1 MQNLECRI
9 QNGRCR
15 IPDCSIQNAYTDSFV
30 AAQVN
35 SVRPSP
41 RYLLAVCLYS
51 AFCVLDDGP
60 TVRAWQLI
68 DRVLARVGT
77 NAVTMTD
84 VRAARELGLIEIR
97 PGEDPEAVALERTI
111 ERQLMLDEVAR
122 FSPPEPSDAAV
133 AEEVAAMKSRA
144 GSGFDALVI
153 ATGLDDERLRQL
165 ARETLRIR
173 AYIAQRFGTNAQ
185 VTEDE
190 ARRYYEEH
198 PAEFTRD
205 GVRIAFEEAEP
216 VARQRASAERL
227 RSTIEK
233 WVRDLRARSAV
244 VIVGGEGSSGPPLTI
259 PR

>member
-1 MQNLECRI
+1 MR
-9 QNGRCR
+9 
-15 IPDCSIQNAYTDSFV
+15 S
-30 AAQVN
+30 
-35 SVRPSP
+35 SP
-41 RYLLAVCLYS
+41 RYRLAVCLYS
-51 AFCVLDDGP
+51 VFCVLGYGA
-60 TVRAWQLI
+60 TVQAWQLI
-68 DRVLARVGT
+68 ERVLARVGT

-84 VRAARELGLIEIR
+84 VRAARELGLIETK

-122 FSPPEPSDAAV
+122 FSPPEPADAAV

-144 GSGFDALVI
+144 GSGLDALII

-173 AYIAQRFGTNAQ
+173 AYVAQRFGTNAQ

-227 RSTIEK
+227 RSTIDK
-233 WVRDLRARSAV
+233 WVRDLRSRSGV
-244 VIVGGEGSSGPPLTI
+244 VIVGGEGNPVPPSTS